1 MGLLGDKPE
10 RGDFDVVVT
19 RNGKATI
26 VRWKEWYGANRHRL
40 DLTADDTAYLR
51 KGKELSFAGEQDDDG
66 DEGPEMTV
74 RKA

>member
-1 MGLLGDKPE
+1 VGLLGDKPE

-19 RNGKATI
+19 RNG
-26 VRWKEWYGANRHRL
+26 KEWYGANRHRL